1 MHMRSIVQYLLR
13 LNSEILNAD
22 DWESI
27 IVSLINSVV
36 TAVDPDVRSGDTLDI
51 RPFVKLKCIPGGSI
65 SESAFV
71 EGVVFRKNV
80 AHKKMVYNKES
91 PKILILSGG
100 IEFHRQDFRLSS
112 LDTLIDQEDKFLEI
126 MVEKIMSLSPDII
139 LVGKSVS
146 RRAQELLTS
155 HHVVVFQHVKQ
166 RLLERIARMTH
177 AMMLPSTD
185 HMIQQYG
192 KECLGSCG
200 SFSLSQPRITSI
212 VTGTTYVYLDGCKSN
227 LGCTLVLRGA
237 RKPELKQVKRII
249 RFCVMVAYHL
259 RLEMAYFA
267 DRCAMLPP
275 APDDEK
281 YVDDSDSEENFNEFT
296 SALAVVG
303 DEKKCDFVSAVLD
316 GDGRKRRYLLAQS
329 LDVDF
334 GLPYTSELRQLGS
347 FTSKK
352 PTSVDVF
359 SRHVSPFEHQTLN
372 ISSILMSEGQNQRG
386 RPEIKCIEFYTE
398 QDVPLGQFVIESCF
412 HMVGAGRASGAK
424 INMLD
429 HTLSFVH
436 RPGRI
441 DIATFKAEG
450 LKDYLKHVQL
460 KMASYCKK
468 CEALVTPDI
477 NMSEE
482 TWKMSFG
489 KFLET
494 NFYNRSAKC
503 RTGGCSHCIRDN
515 HVLFLFC
522 DEGYIVRFEF
532 HPIHPLTL
540 SLRQT
545 MPMPAEYHNNLNIA
559 ALDRLGQ
566 LKDSLVGDF
575 IMGVSL
581 VEKLS
586 KEYLSS
592 YPNAM
597 EVASADISA
606 VRKLI
611 HSFNSSV
618 SEEIVKLM
626 NEIVNY
632 SPIVTGSTS
641 VDTNVDVSAE
651 GNVKSLVL
659 ARGESSS
666 IFGGNNNMQNL
677 SIRCRFP
684 SIIKRDMYLRSLLW
698 RHRLKMI
705 HDYIEVL
712 RTKYAQ
718 QSNVPPS
725 PPVSTPSTPASKS
738 MAEAVPD
745 HAHSALP
752 TTAEVD
758 VKDIRDFYMN
768 ETPRIPFGQNNNRD
782 ENGMLV
788 EAMEGIE
795 DAAMKFVLNPALST
809 VRASVTTVKNIGHSA
824 ATILNGADSNISDVI
839 TGDSDALHHSTQ
851 SPNIDT
857 EKEKKTTRI
866 GKLRTKLLGKESNS
880 TGTGYNVGDLCEGRL
895 GLPPGRD
902 GVVLEVHEEELA
914 TIIAYSL
921 ASVEYEEKVNEYLLQ
936 ADLCPTVSTGDT
948 TPLDTDLKTEAAVN
962 TVEPNT
968 NFPVPKH
975 DLAPPPPAES
985 PGTSNRK
992 ASVGSVGSGPLNL
1005 HSHSAEQ
1012 EDDDEDRHEGEV
1024 TDIQLANDSL
1034 YVMAGERLE
1043 AAFKERGDVST
1054 AEAPMIAG
1062 SNVAD
1067 NSEFI
1072 CHTFWACQFE
1082 ALRAVFLEDDG
1093 DEGYIR
1099 SLGAS
1104 AKWQAQG
1111 GKSGASFSKTM
1122 DGRFVVKYITRT
1134 ELQMFLD
1141 FAPAY
1146 FEYMQKVF
1154 YLGLPTILCKVLGV
1168 YQIGFHN
1175 RTTGKKV
1182 MEQVVVM
1189 ENLFFERNITRI
1201 FDLKGSARNRHVDTT
1216 DTADNF
1222 ETKGGSSQ
1230 RGGPADPRGCYTGIV
1245 VALVKRSVLYALI
1258 SLQVLMD
1265 HNLMELTDGKPLPLK
1280 FKANLRFHKA
1290 ILNDTLFL
1298 SIINVIDY
1306 SILVGIDEDTQEL
1319 VVGIIDYM
1327 RQYDIIKRMERM
1339 GKSVGMIAGQAEPTV
1354 IQPIQ
1359 YRKRFVAAMDKYF
1372 MAVPDK
1378 WSQMK

>member
-1 MHMRSIVQYLLR
+1 MYRRRHHCRICGQVFCNPCSSFYVDGELINLSGTVRACETCYKHLEERGALDMKPLKPRLGSPDESRAGGEGKREPEHKKLKPPRHEDYLAHVLTPSFLAGKLEKNPVSGAAVRRTVLIGESVKEKRDCLNDLQSRASMHMRSIVQYLLR

-200 SFSLSQPRITSI
+200 SFSLSQLETSAGGPVTADNLTKIGNGHTRPRITSI

-450 LKDYLKHVQL
+450 VFGPGSDAYYHQAHTGSTQSAQHSGMGVPEAEWELKDYLKHVQL

-545 MPMPAEYHNNLNIA
+545 MPMPAEYHNNLNI
-559 ALDRLGQ
+559 
-566 LKDSLVGDF
+566 
-575 IMGVSL
+575 
-581 VEKLS
+581 
-586 KEYLSS
+586 
-592 YPNAM
+592 
-597 EVASADISA
+597 
-606 VRKLI
+606 
-611 HSFNSSV
+611 
-618 SEEIVKLM
+618 
-626 NEIVNY
+626 
-632 SPIVTGSTS
+632 
-641 VDTNVDVSAE
+641 
-651 GNVKSLVL
+651 
-659 ARGESSS
+659 
-666 IFGGNNNMQNL
+666 
-677 SIRCRFP
+677 
-684 SIIKRDMYLRSLLW
+684 
-698 RHRLKMI
+698 
-705 HDYIEVL
+705 
-712 RTKYAQ
+712 
-718 QSNVPPS
+718 
-725 PPVSTPSTPASKS
+725 
-738 MAEAVPD
+738 
-745 HAHSALP
+745 
-752 TTAEVD
+752 
-758 VKDIRDFYMN
+758 
-768 ETPRIPFGQNNNRD
+768 
-782 ENGMLV
+782 GM
-788 EAMEGIE
+788 
-795 DAAMKFVLNPALST
+795 
-809 VRASVTTVKNIGHSA
+809 
-824 ATILNGADSNISDVI
+824 
-839 TGDSDALHHSTQ
+839 
-851 SPNIDT
+851 
-857 EKEKKTTRI
+857 
-866 GKLRTKLLGKESNS
+866 
-880 TGTGYNVGDLCEGRL
+880 
-895 GLPPGRD
+895 
-902 GVVLEVHEEELA
+902 
-914 TIIAYSL
+914 
-921 ASVEYEEKVNEYLLQ
+921 
-936 ADLCPTVSTGDT
+936 
-948 TPLDTDLKTEAAVN
+948 
-962 TVEPNT
+962 
-968 NFPVPKH
+968 
-975 DLAPPPPAES
+975 
-985 PGTSNRK
+985 
-992 ASVGSVGSGPLNL
+992 
-1005 HSHSAEQ
+1005 
-1012 EDDDEDRHEGEV
+1012 
-1024 TDIQLANDSL
+1024 
-1034 YVMAGERLE
+1034 
-1043 AAFKERGDVST
+1043 
-1054 AEAPMIAG
+1054 
-1062 SNVAD
+1062 
-1067 NSEFI
+1067 
-1072 CHTFWACQFE
+1072 
-1082 ALRAVFLEDDG
+1082 
-1093 DEGYIR
+1093 
-1099 SLGAS
+1099 
-1104 AKWQAQG
+1104 
-1111 GKSGASFSKTM
+1111 
-1122 DGRFVVKYITRT
+1122 
-1134 ELQMFLD
+1134 
-1141 FAPAY
+1141 
-1146 FEYMQKVF
+1146 
-1154 YLGLPTILCKVLGV
+1154 
-1168 YQIGFHN
+1168 
-1175 RTTGKKV
+1175 
-1182 MEQVVVM
+1182 
-1189 ENLFFERNITRI
+1189 
-1201 FDLKGSARNRHVDTT
+1201 
-1216 DTADNF
+1216 
-1222 ETKGGSSQ
+1222 
-1230 RGGPADPRGCYTGIV
+1230 
-1245 VALVKRSVLYALI
+1245 
-1258 SLQVLMD
+1258 
-1265 HNLMELTDGKPLPLK
+1265 
-1280 FKANLRFHKA
+1280 
-1290 ILNDTLFL
+1290 
-1298 SIINVIDY
+1298 
-1306 SILVGIDEDTQEL
+1306 
-1319 VVGIIDYM
+1319 
-1327 RQYDIIKRMERM
+1327 
-1339 GKSVGMIAGQAEPTV
+1339 
-1354 IQPIQ
+1354 
-1359 YRKRFVAAMDKYF
+1359 
-1372 MAVPDK
+1372 
-1378 WSQMK
+1378 

>member
-1 MHMRSIVQYLLR
+1 
-13 LNSEILNAD
+13 
-22 DWESI
+22 
-27 IVSLINSVV
+27 
-36 TAVDPDVRSGDTLDI
+36 
-51 RPFVKLKCIPGGSI
+51 
-65 SESAFV
+65 
-71 EGVVFRKNV
+71 
-80 AHKKMVYNKES
+80 
-91 PKILILSGG
+91 
-100 IEFHRQDFRLSS
+100 
-112 LDTLIDQEDKFLEI
+112 
-126 MVEKIMSLSPDII
+126 
-139 LVGKSVS
+139 
-146 RRAQELLTS
+146 
-155 HHVVVFQHVKQ
+155 
-166 RLLERIARMTH
+166 
-177 AMMLPSTD
+177 
-185 HMIQQYG
+185 
-192 KECLGSCG
+192 
-200 SFSLSQPRITSI
+200 
-212 VTGTTYVYLDGCKSN
+212 
-227 LGCTLVLRGA
+227 
-237 RKPELKQVKRII
+237 
-249 RFCVMVAYHL
+249 
-259 RLEMAYFA
+259 
-267 DRCAMLPP
+267 
-275 APDDEK
+275 
-281 YVDDSDSEENFNEFT
+281 
-296 SALAVVG
+296 
-303 DEKKCDFVSAVLD
+303 
-316 GDGRKRRYLLAQS
+316 
-329 LDVDF
+329 
-334 GLPYTSELRQLGS
+334 
-347 FTSKK
+347 
-352 PTSVDVF
+352 
-359 SRHVSPFEHQTLN
+359 
-372 ISSILMSEGQNQRG
+372 
-386 RPEIKCIEFYTE
+386 
-398 QDVPLGQFVIESCF
+398 
-412 HMVGAGRASGAK
+412 
-424 INMLD
+424 
-429 HTLSFVH
+429 
-436 RPGRI
+436 
-441 DIATFKAEG
+441 
-450 LKDYLKHVQL
+450 
-460 KMASYCKK
+460 
-468 CEALVTPDI
+468 
-477 NMSEE
+477 
-482 TWKMSFG
+482 
-489 KFLET
+489 
-494 NFYNRSAKC
+494 
-503 RTGGCSHCIRDN
+503 
-515 HVLFLFC
+515 
-522 DEGYIVRFEF
+522 
-532 HPIHPLTL
+532 
-540 SLRQT
+540 
-545 MPMPAEYHNNLNIA
+545 
-559 ALDRLGQ
+559 
-566 LKDSLVGDF
+566 
-575 IMGVSL
+575 MGVSL

-666 IFGGNNNMQNL
+666 IFGGNNNMQKL

-725 PPVSTPSTPASKS
+725 PAVSTPSTPASKS

-1067 NSEFI
+1067 NSEVFGVSDATAKGNVDDALNEEGNFENFEPTTKGDSQNSRSRIIEQRLSSQRKSHVKHRFVDSDEKDTVNCKFI

-1182 MEQVVVM
+1182 IA
-1189 ENLFFERNITRI
+1189 FE
-1201 FDLKGSARNRHVDTT
+1201 
-1216 DTADNF
+1216 
-1222 ETKGGSSQ
+1222 
-1230 RGGPADPRGCYTGIV
+1230 
-1245 VALVKRSVLYALI
+1245 SVHL
-1258 SLQVLMD
+1258 
-1265 HNLMELTDGKPLPLK
+1265 
-1280 FKANLRFHKA
+1280 
-1290 ILNDTLFL
+1290 
-1298 SIINVIDY
+1298 
-1306 SILVGIDEDTQEL
+1306 
-1319 VVGIIDYM
+1319 
-1327 RQYDIIKRMERM
+1327 
-1339 GKSVGMIAGQAEPTV
+1339 
-1354 IQPIQ
+1354 
-1359 YRKRFVAAMDKYF
+1359 
-1372 MAVPDK
+1372 
-1378 WSQMK
+1378 